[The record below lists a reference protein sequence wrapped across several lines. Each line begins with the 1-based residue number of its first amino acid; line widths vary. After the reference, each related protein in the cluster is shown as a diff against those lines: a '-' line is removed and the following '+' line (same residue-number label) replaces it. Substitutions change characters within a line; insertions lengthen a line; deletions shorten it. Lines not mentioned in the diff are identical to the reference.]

1 MDNLLGKKRK
11 MNLNDSQTTIS
22 SNKETLQEEISL
34 ILNQTT
40 MTETDKKIINNIIK
54 SIPKKINPKN
64 KKKINLVLDLDQT
77 LIYSQLIPN
86 LPKNYF
92 IEKELFQK
100 YFHSK
105 EIEIIRL
112 STNEIYV
119 VQFRKGLKVFFDK
132 TKNFCN
138 YYISTSSFQYYA
150 NQIISKM
157 KKKFEIQFSGYIANK
172 DLTKEKK
179 IKNLKE
185 LNLLENNTIIF
196 DDNPHYWTNNLS
208 NLILSKYFMDNYI
221 NFFLKIHFD
230 FNYYPLLLPKQ
241 DPNCKLKTHI
251 SIFKDYKMKNFHKLI
266 TKLPY
271 YVESPYLNKKKQLDY
286 ISDYILKVYY
296 LYYYCN
302 INVPDSM
309 SILKMNIFYNINF
322 SVSSSLPNN
331 IELIEIIKMCG
342 GNIINN
348 CTIEDSISEIIY
360 IDKEKKMINGKETI
374 SQDYIYDC
382 YYMNYKFDES
392 DKDYHFND
400 IIDLTKEDK

>member
-1 MDNLLGKKRK
+1 MIILIIG
-11 MNLNDSQTTIS
+11 QT
-22 SNKETLQEEISL
+22 
-34 ILNQTT
+34 
-40 MTETDKKIINNIIK
+40 
-54 SIPKKINPKN
+54 
-64 KKKINLVLDLDQT
+64 
-77 LIYSQLIPN
+77 
-86 LPKNYF
+86 
-92 IEKELFQK
+92 
-100 YFHSK
+100 
-105 EIEIIRL
+105 
-112 STNEIYV
+112 
-119 VQFRKGLKVFFDK
+119 
-132 TKNFCN
+132 
-138 YYISTSSFQYYA
+138 
-150 NQIISKM
+150 
-157 KKKFEIQFSGYIANK
+157 
-172 DLTKEKK
+172 
-179 IKNLKE
+179 
-185 LNLLENNTIIF
+185 
-196 DDNPHYWTNNLS
+196 NLS
-208 NLILSKYFMDNYI
+208 NLILSKYFMNNYI

-230 FNYYPLLLPKQ
+230 FNYYTLLLPKQ
-241 DPNCKLKTHI
+241 EPNCKLKTHI
-251 SIFKDYKMKNFHKLI
+251 SIFKDYKMKNFNKLI

-296 LYYYCN
+296 LYYYYN

-348 CTIEDSISEIIY
+348 CTFEDSISEIIY